1 MEIESLYSTHEEV
14 DSRMLLH
21 IKSIPAPSNVV
32 IRTVD
37 TDVLI
42 IELGC
47 LDLIDQGLE
56 VWMETGV
63 YSKNTL
69 RYISVNNIYAKLGS
83 KLCKALPAFHAFTGC
98 DYTACFSRKGK
109 VRPFKLLEKNDEAQE
124 VFGSIGEE
132 EKVCVIEKF
141 VCQMYGMKHLTS
153 TRQGLKCF

>member
-1 MEIESLYSTHEEV
+1 MEIESLYSTHEEA

-21 IKSIPAPSNVV
+21 VKSIPAPSNVV

-42 IELGC
+42 IALGC

-69 RYISVNNIYAKLGS
+69 SKIYF
-83 KLCKALPAFHAFTGC
+83 C
-98 DYTACFSRKGK
+98 
-109 VRPFKLLEKNDEAQE
+109 
-124 VFGSIGEE
+124 
-132 EKVCVIEKF
+132 
-141 VCQMYGMKHLTS
+141 
-153 TRQGLKCF
+153 